1 MDKIGDRRSTL
12 GKHSFIATTKRVRA
26 TSSRTMRMMCST
38 MRWRTLKCS
47 NRPTKTLST
56 RQHYSS
62 SSATI
67 NNSIRTVWRREP
79 RQTLTLSILTATKV
93 LGRSRKERE
102 HHPTFFEPSTFS
114 KTLSKVH
121 RINFIAL
128 GKIALIIATR
138 SYRWSFFSVIW
149 NKT

>member
-1 MDKIGDRRSTL
+1 
-12 GKHSFIATTKRVRA
+12 
-26 TSSRTMRMMCST
+26 MMCST

-47 NRPTKTLST
+47 NRPTKTPST

-67 NNSIRTVWRREP
+67 NSSIRTVWRREP

-93 LGRSRKERE
+93 LGRSRRERE
-102 HHPTFFEPSTFS
+102 HHPTFFALSTSS
-114 KTLSKVH
+114 KTLSRAH

-128 GKIALIIATR
+128 GKNATIIATL
-138 SYRWSFFSVIW
+138 SYIWSFFNVIW
-149 NKT
+149 NKTLIPWRRNVIQSPQQCPCQRRIQRKTTSVETSS

>member
-1 MDKIGDRRSTL
+1 MDKIGDRRSTP
-12 GKHSFIATTKRVRA
+12 GKQRFIA

-47 NRPTKTLST
+47 NRPMKTLST
-56 RQHYSS
+56 HQHYSS

-67 NNSIRTVWRREP
+67 NSSIRTVWRREP
-79 RQTLTLSILTATKV
+79 RQTLTLSILTAISV
-93 LGRSRKERE
+93 LRRSRKEQE
-102 HHPTFFEPSTFS
+102 HHPTFSAPSTFS

-128 GKIALIIATR
+128 GKNASIIATR